1 MMFYFFSS
9 RRRHTRCALVTGVQT
24 CALPISAKRNDPD
37 SRRHVAETQ
46 AILSLGYAHRSRAG
60 RMAVELRAA
69 IQRRFGVEPVA
80 MPPNWAFAPGFMQAF
95 EPMDELMA
103 MPEELARVREL
114 NSLTHPVALY
124 LDFMEIGRAHV

>member
-1 MMFYFFSS
+1 M
-9 RRRHTRCALVTGVQT
+9 
-24 CALPISAKRNDPD
+24 
-37 SRRHVAETQ
+37 
-46 AILSLGYAHRSRAG
+46 LSLGYANRRRAG

-124 LDFMEIGRAHV
+124 LDFMVNQDDIRRRKAIAKLTEGNHAPDSRSEERRVGKEG